1 MYNLAITLY
10 VREREEGR
18 VTYILAMT
26 LSVGE
31 RESCVHLGHGT
42 LCKREGGKESCV
54 QRGHGR
60 PAIQANRLVIRGDR
74 ERHPA
79 HDSRTPLAEGP
90 VLPPVWPPYLRILS
104 PRSPSLSSLL
114 PGVFSP

>member
-42 LCKREGGKESCV
+42 LCKRGRKGELCTAWARKAGDTGK
-54 QRGHGR
+54 
-60 PAIQANRLVIRGDR
+60 PFGD
-74 ERHPA
+74 
-79 HDSRTPLAEGP
+79 
-90 VLPPVWPPYLRILS
+90 
-104 PRSPSLSSLL
+104 
-114 PGVFSP
+114 